1 MTMRFF
7 YTILIVFIMMM
18 SSCSK
23 PASQSTPA
31 TNTQQTSQAPDLTN
45 QFNALSA
52 EVSAL
57 KDKIDAVSN
66 NLDSMSK
73 DFTKLKASPGL
84 NLTDQVK
91 KLDTDFPVLKDK
103 VDSMSN
109 SLTSITKDL
118 NVVSSKVDS
127 ISNANTR
134 LASQIAA
141 LEPGSALLS
150 TENDGYTISSTK
162 FGPFIIMKRGVSPY
176 QEGFKVKLGIG
187 NLTPATFKGA
197 RLHVTLG
204 NQQTKIYNV
213 SDEISPQAYTNVEIA
228 ITPASADEIKTLQV
242 GLELS
247 QIYLKTK

>member
-1 MTMRFF
+1 MTRLL
-7 YTILIVFIMMM
+7 TVILFGSVVIT

-23 PASQSTPA
+23 PASKPTPA
-31 TNTQQTSQAPDLTN
+31 TNAQQTTQAPDLTN
-45 QFNALSA
+45 QFNTLSA
-52 EVSAL
+52 EISAL
-57 KDKIDAVSN
+57 KDKVDAVSN
-66 NLDSMSK
+66 NFDSMTK
-73 DFTKLKASPGL
+73 DFAKLKASPGPNL
-84 NLTDQVK
+84 NDQIK
-91 KLDTDFPVLKDK
+91 KLDADFPVLKDK

-109 SLTSITKDL
+109 NLTSVSKDL

-187 NLTPATFKGA
+187 NLTPVAFKGA